1 MSGLKTKLMI
11 LPIFVGGIIFFPR
24 PYIPARLNGEPF
36 LVRRGITIGQMLKG
50 KRMHLKRGDL
60 YDTNGQLLRE
70 GCGEPPIIW
79 LNGRR
84 AGLRAVV
91 KNGDSIIAAN
101 GRHRRE
107 RELERVRLTS
117 SNCRVVG
124 RGAILSLIQE
134 GLPGIEIERTKAY
147 TGKLC
152 SRRMSRS
159 PRSTIFHRTDLPTVG
174 KVALTFDDGPD
185 PKYTPK
191 VLEIL
196 RQNGIKATFFVI
208 GERVKRYPE
217 IIREEI
223 MEGHEIGNHT
233 LSHPNLPRCN
243 CERIHVEIE
252 GCEEILRRLG
262 APKPRYFRPP
272 KGAINGEVFK
282 IAREKGYQVILWSVA
297 MENSSVS
304 SSKEMQKKVVEG
316 IGEGGVILA
325 HDGGLDRTMTIRALP
340 GIIKKLKERGFK
352 FVTLSE
358 LFQSCGSEVIDD
370 LTPEL
375 EGGSGFETY

>member
-1 MSGLKTKLMI
+1 MI

-24 PYIPARLNGEPF
+24 PYIPVRLNGEPF
-36 LVRRGITIGQMLKG
+36 LVRRGLTIEQVLKEKQVHLRRG
-50 KRMHLKRGDL
+50 NLYGMDGGLLKRG
-60 YDTNGQLLRE
+60 G
-70 GCGEPPIIW
+70 GEPPIIW

-91 KNGDSIIAAN
+91 KNGDSIIATN

-107 RELERVRLTS
+107 REMERVRLIS

-124 RGAILSLIQE
+124 RGAILSLTQE

-152 SRRMSRS
+152 SRRMIRS
-159 PRSTIFHRTDLPTVG
+159 PRSTIFHRTDPPTVG
-174 KVALTFDDGPD
+174 KIALTFDDGPD
-185 PKYTPK
+185 SKYTPK

-196 RQNGIKATFFVI
+196 RQNGIKATFFVV

-233 LSHPNLPRCN
+233 LSHPNLPKYN
-243 CERIHVEIE
+243 CERIRAEIE
-252 GCEEILRRLG
+252 GCEDTLRRLG

-272 KGAINGEVFK
+272 KGAINGQAFEV
-282 IAREKGYQVILWSVA
+282 ARGKGYQVILWSVA
-297 MENSSVS
+297 VENRAVS
-304 SSKEMQKKVVEG
+304 SLEEMRKRVVEG

-358 LFQSCGSEVIDD
+358 LLKS
-370 LTPEL
+370 
-375 EGGSGFETY
+375 